1 MRLRDG
7 QQFAG
12 YRIVR
17 KLGRGGMATVYL
29 AQEES
34 FQRRVA
40 LKVLPDDLADDADFV
55 ARFRQEAQTIADL
68 EHPNIVP
75 LYRFGIED
83 AVPWMALRYV
93 DGGDLAHRLAARP
106 LAIGEGLAVLHAL
119 AAALDYA
126 HRRGVVHRDLKPQN
140 VLLTNEGQVYLADFG
155 VAKLLE
161 RSAIAKTST
170 GGILG
175 TPAYMAPEQAQGLT
189 LTPAV
194 DVYALGVIAFQWLT
208 GVLPFDADTPH
219 AVLIKHV
226 MEPLPEAPL
235 AMVSLAVADVLR
247 RALAKTPEQ
256 RYASASSL
264 VAALDGALRSASAD
278 TVPMKTKTSTR
289 SDVSPT
295 TPLPRTD
302 ATSQPKKS
310 SASATPQ
317 PKETVAAA
325 PSSMTPTPRYGLRRL
340 LLLAIA
346 AVLVY
351 YGVHAYQKHAA
362 QQAYQAKQDAYNLLV
377 PGHYEGFAENQ
388 AFTFNLEADGTGKA
402 IWRNGNLFEDNLTWQ
417 QDGLTRIEAHIIGL
431 PVPLA
436 PSAAIMPGWKV
447 LSLDPDRLQSG
458 EYQETGNYDRIV
470 RKVTDASLPWPQT
483 GELPSGWLE
492 HRLKISCGANAA
504 GAQEPALG
512 LETDGRANLRLG
524 DTDHVAV
531 WAVNPG
537 ASGKVFVVGTGFLVT
552 LGKVGGNL
560 SLAGPLLVSCAAP
573 HYELSNAS
581 SHTQAAS
588 PPAG

>member
-83 AVPWMALRYV
+83 GVPWMALRYV

-119 AAALDYA
+119 ATALDYA
-126 HRRGVVHRDLKPQN
+126 HRRGVIHRDLKPQN
-140 VLLTNEGQVYLADFG
+140 VLLTSEGQVYLADFG

-175 TPAYMAPEQAQGLT
+175 TPAYMAPEQAQGLAV
-189 LTPAV
+189 TPAV
-194 DVYALGVIAFQWLT
+194 DLYALGVIAFQWLT
-208 GVLPFDADTPH
+208 GDLPFDADTPH

-226 MEPLPEAPL
+226 MEPLPEIPL
-235 AMVSLAVADVLR
+235 ATVSPAVAGVLR
-247 RALAKTPEQ
+247 RALAKAPEQ
-256 RYASASSL
+256 RYANASAL
-264 VAALDGALRSASAD
+264 VAALDSALRDASAGSAP
-278 TVPMKTKTSTR
+278 TAVPTR

-295 TPLPRTD
+295 TPP
-302 ATSQPKKS
+302 PKKS
-310 SASATPQ
+310 STTATSP
-317 PKETVAAA
+317 PNETAAA
-325 PSSMTPTPRYGLRRL
+325 ATPRYGLRRL
-340 LLLAIA
+340 LVLAIV
-346 AVLVY
+346 AVAVY
-351 YGVHAYQKHAA
+351 YGVQSYRNYTAR
-362 QQAYQAKQDAYNLLV
+362 QAELAKQAAYSAQV
-377 PGHYEGFAENQ
+377 PGHYEGFADEQ
-388 AFTFNLEADGTGKA
+388 AFTFDLDADGTGKA
-402 IWRNGNLFEDNLTWQ
+402 IWRNGNMYEDNLTWQ
-417 QDGLTRIEAHIIGL
+417 QDQLTRIEAHIIGL

-436 PSAAIMPGWKV
+436 PSAAIMPDWKA
-447 LSLDPDRLQSG
+447 LSLDPDRLQTG
-458 EYQETGNYDRIV
+458 DYLDTGNDDRIV
-470 RKVTDASLPWPQT
+470 RKMTTASLPWPQT
-483 GELPSGWLE
+483 GELPSGWLQ
-492 HRLKISCGANAA
+492 HPLRISCGADAA
-504 GAQEPALG
+504 GAQAPT
-512 LETDGRANLRLG
+512 LELNADGSVRMRLG
-524 DTDHVAV
+524 DSDKSGV
-531 WAVNPG
+531 WAANPG
-537 ASGKVFVVGTGFLVT
+537 PSGNVFMVGSGFLLT
-552 LGKVGGNL
+552 LGKAGGTV
-560 SLAGPLLVSCAAP
+560 SLAGPLLVSCTTP
-573 HYELSNAS
+573 SYELGNEPNA
-581 SHTQAAS
+581 QAGP